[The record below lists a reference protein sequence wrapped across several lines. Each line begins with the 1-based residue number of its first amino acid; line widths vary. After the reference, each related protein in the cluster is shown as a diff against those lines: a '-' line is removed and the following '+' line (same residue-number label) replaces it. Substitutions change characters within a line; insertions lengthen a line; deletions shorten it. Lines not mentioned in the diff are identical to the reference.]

1 VTVEGNG
8 IKKDEIIDDR
18 KDKSMTLEE
27 LDKKYVLQTYARDY
41 TNFVKGVGSTLYDES
56 GRDYIDFASG
66 IAVNSVG
73 HGNEKLVNAIC
84 EQAKKIIHISN
95 LQVIEPQAKLAQKI
109 VELSGYDM
117 GVFFANSGA
126 EANEGA
132 IKIARK
138 YGETKFENK
147 RYKVITLEHS
157 FHGRTITTVKATGQE
172 SFHTPHFSPY
182 PAGFSYEKSIED
194 VYKAI
199 DDETVAVL
207 IELVQGEGGVQPFEK
222 EEIQKLA
229 AHLKENGVLLIVDE
243 VQTGVYR
250 TGEFLASNLY
260 EIEPD
265 IITLAKGL
273 GGGVPIGAVMTRH
286 KDVFAPGDHGSTFGG
301 NYLSTAAGLAVLEI
315 LSELYDSGVL
325 HETLLYFEQ
334 KLKETASKY
343 ETLFDKEVGLGMMR
357 GLRAKSAEIQGN
369 IIKNCMKEGLVIL
382 KAGRNTVRFL
392 PSLTIRKDEIDEGFK
407 RFETAIST
415 L

>member
-1 VTVEGNG
+1 
-8 IKKDEIIDDR
+8 
-18 KDKSMTLEE
+18 MTLEAM
-27 LDKKYVLQTYARDY
+27 DKQYVLGTYARDY
-41 TNFVKGVGSTLYDES
+41 TNFVKGVGATLYDEA
-56 GRDYIDFASG
+56 GNDYIDFASG

-73 HGNEKLVNAIC
+73 HGNERLASAIC
-84 EQAKKIIHISN
+84 EQAKRIIHISN
-95 LQVIEPQAKLAQKI
+95 LQVIEPQAKLAKRM

-138 YGETKFENK
+138 YGETRFEKK

-182 PAGFSYEKSIED
+182 PDGFDYVPSIVD
-194 VYKAI
+194 VYDAI

-207 IELVQGEGGVQPFEK
+207 LELVQGEGGVQPFEK
-222 EEIQKLA
+222 EEVQQLA
-229 AHLKENGVLLIVDE
+229 AFLKEKEVLLIVDE

-286 KDVFAPGDHGSTFGG
+286 KEVLKAGDHGSTFGG
-301 NYLSTAAGLAVLEI
+301 NYLSTTAGNTVLEI
-315 LSELYDSGVL
+315 LSEAYENGTL
-325 HETLLYFEQ
+325 HETLLYFET
-334 KLKETASKY
+334 KLKEVAQRHAD
-343 ETLFDKEVGLGMMR
+343 LFEKEVGLGLMR
-357 GLRAKSAEIQGN
+357 GLRAKSAEVQTH
-369 IIKNCMKEGLVIL
+369 IIKQAMQERLVVL

-392 PSLTIRKDEIDEGFK
+392 PSLTITKAEIDEGFK
-407 RFETAIST
+407 RFEKALTS

>member
-1 VTVEGNG
+1 MNLEQQ
-8 IKKDEIIDDR
+8 
-18 KDKSMTLEE
+18 DKQ
-27 LDKKYVLQTYARDY
+27 YVLQTYARDY
-41 TNFVKGVGSTLYDES
+41 TNFVKGVSSTLYDEN
-56 GRDYIDFASG
+56 GKDYIDFASG
-66 IAVNSVG
+66 IGVNSVG
-73 HGNEKLVNAIC
+73 HGNDTLTAALC
-84 EQAKKIIHISN
+84 EQAKNIIHISN

-117 GVFFANSGA
+117 GIFFANSGA

-138 YGETKFENK
+138 YGETKFKNK

-172 SFHTPHFSPY
+172 SFHTPNFSPY
-182 PAGFSYEKSIED
+182 PDGFSYEKNIED

-199 DDETVAVL
+199 DPETVAVL

-222 EEIQKLA
+222 EEIQQLA
-229 AHLKENGVLLIVDE
+229 THLKSKNILLIVDE

-273 GGGVPIGAVMTRH
+273 GGGVPIGAVMTKH
-286 KDVFAPGDHGSTFGG
+286 KEILSAGDHGSTFGG
-301 NYLSTAAGLAVLEI
+301 NYLSTAAGLAVLDV
-315 LSELYDSGVL
+315 LKPMYDDGL
-325 HETLLYFEQ
+325 IDETLLYFSE
-334 KLKETASKY
+334 KLKVIASNY
-343 ETLFDKEVGLGMMR
+343 DNLFEKEVGLGLMR
-357 GLRAKSAEIQGN
+357 GLRAKSVEVQGS
-369 IIKNCMKEGLVIL
+369 IIKKSMAEGLVVL

-392 PSLTIRKDEIDEGFK
+392 PSITITKSEIDEGFK
-407 RFETAIST
+407 RFEKVIST

>member
-1 VTVEGNG
+1 MNLEQQ
-8 IKKDEIIDDR
+8 
-18 KDKSMTLEE
+18 DKQ
-27 LDKKYVLQTYARDY
+27 YVLQTYARNY
-41 TNFVKGVGSTLYDES
+41 TNFVKGVGSTLYDDK
-56 GRDYIDFASG
+56 GNDYIDFASG
-66 IAVNSVG
+66 IGVNSVG
-73 HGNEKLVNAIC
+73 HGNEKLSSALC
-84 EQAKKIIHISN
+84 EQAKNIIHISN

-117 GVFFANSGA
+117 GIFFANSGA

-138 YGETKFENK
+138 YGETKFDTK

-172 SFHTPHFSPY
+172 SFHTPNFSPY
-182 PAGFSYEKSIED
+182 PAGFSYEKSITD

-199 DDETVAVL
+199 DGETVAVL

-229 AHLKENGVLLIVDE
+229 VHLKEKEILLIVDE

-273 GGGVPIGAVMTRH
+273 GGGVPIGAVMTKH
-286 KDVFAPGDHGSTFGG
+286 KDVLSAGDHGSTFGG
-301 NYLSTAAGLAVLEI
+301 NYLSTAAGLAVLDV
-315 LSELYDSGVL
+315 LKTMYDDGRID
-325 HETLLYFEQ
+325 ETLLYFSA
-334 KLKETASKY
+334 KLKEMVEKY
-343 ETLFDKEVGLGMMR
+343 GNLFEKEVGLGLMR
-357 GLRAKSAEIQGN
+357 GLRAKSAEMQGSIIQ
-369 IIKNCMKEGLVIL
+369 KSMTEGLVIL

-392 PSLTIRKDEIDEGFK
+392 PSITITKDEIDEGFK
-407 RFETAIST
+407 RFEKVLNT

>member
-1 VTVEGNG
+1 MN
-8 IKKDEIIDDR
+8 
-18 KDKSMTLEE
+18 LEE
-27 LDKKYVLQTYARDY
+27 LDKKYLLSTYARNY
-41 TNFVKGVGSTLYDES
+41 TNFVKGLSSTLYDEK
-56 GRDYIDFASG
+56 GRDYIDFAAG

-73 HGNEKLVNAIC
+73 HGNPRLTQAIC

-95 LQVIEPQAKLAQKI
+95 LQVIEPQAKLAEQI
-109 VELSGYDM
+109 VKLSGYDM
-117 GVFFANSGA
+117 ALFFANSGA

-138 YGETKFENK
+138 YGETRFEKK

-172 SFHTPHFSPY
+172 SFHTPNFSPY
-182 PAGFSYEKSIED
+182 PAGFSYVKSISD
-194 VYKAI
+194 IADAI

-207 IELVQGEGGVQPFEK
+207 IELVQGEGGVEPFGRG
-222 EEIQKLA
+222 EIQKLA
-229 AHLKENGVLLIVDE
+229 AELKERDILLIVDE

-286 KDVFAPGDHGSTFGG
+286 KDIFSPGDHGSTFGG
-301 NYLSTAAGLAVLEI
+301 NYLSSAAGLAVLDI
-315 LSELYDSGVL
+315 LSEIYDGGVL
-325 HETLLYFEQ
+325 HETLVYFEE
-334 KLKETASKY
+334 KLKGISETYAS
-343 ETLFDKEVGLGMMR
+343 LFEKEVGLGLMR
-357 GLRAKSAEIQGN
+357 GLRAKDAQTVSAILEKSMQ
-369 IIKNCMKEGLVIL
+369 EGVIVL

-392 PSLTIRKDEIDEGFK
+392 PSLTIRKDEIDEGFR
-407 RFETAIST
+407 RFEKALDS

>member
-1 VTVEGNG
+1 M
-8 IKKDEIIDDR
+8 EIN
-18 KDKSMTLEE
+18 MTLEQQ
-27 LDKKYVLQTYARDY
+27 DKHYVLQTYARDY
-41 TNFVKGVGSTLYDES
+41 TNFVKGKGSILYDES
-56 GRDYIDFASG
+56 GKAYIDFASG
-66 IAVNSVG
+66 IGVNSVG
-73 HGNEKLVNAIC
+73 HGNEKLTSAIC
-84 EQAKKIIHISN
+84 EQAKNIIHISN

-117 GVFFANSGA
+117 GIFFANSGA

-138 YGETKFENK
+138 YGEMKFENK

-182 PAGFSYEKSIED
+182 PDGFSYEKSIAD
-194 VYKAI
+194 VYRAI

-229 AHLKENGVLLIVDE
+229 THLKEKGVLLIVDE

-273 GGGVPIGAVMTRH
+273 GGGVPIGAVMTKH
-286 KDVFAPGDHGSTFGG
+286 KEVLSAGDHGSTFGG
-301 NYLSTAAGLAVLEI
+301 NYLSAAAGLAVLDV
-315 LSELYDSGVL
+315 LKPMYDAGSID
-325 HETLLYFEQ
+325 ETLLYF
-334 KLKETASKY
+334 ASRLSNVAQNY
-343 ETLFDKEVGLGMMR
+343 TNLFEKEVGLGLMR
-357 GLRAKSAEIQGN
+357 GLRAKSAEIQGS
-369 IIKNCMKEGLVIL
+369 IIKKSMQEGLVVL

-392 PSLTIRKDEIDEGFK
+392 PSITITKEEIDEGFK
-407 RFETAIST
+407 RFEKVLCS

>member
-1 VTVEGNG
+1 
-8 IKKDEIIDDR
+8 
-18 KDKSMTLEE
+18 MTLEAI
-27 LDKKYVLQTYARDY
+27 DKQYVLGTYARDY
-41 TNFVKGVGSTLYDES
+41 TNFVKGVGSTLYDDK

-73 HGNEKLVNAIC
+73 HANPRLTDAIC
-84 EQAKKIIHISN
+84 EQAKKIIHVSN
-95 LQVIEPQAKLAQKI
+95 LQVIEPQAKLAKRM

-138 YGETKFENK
+138 YGETNFEKK

-182 PAGFSYEKSIED
+182 PDGFGYVPSIGD
-194 VYKAI
+194 VYDAI

-207 IELVQGEGGVQPFEK
+207 LELVQGEGGVQPFEK
-222 EEIQKLA
+222 EQVQQLA
-229 AHLKENGVLLIVDE
+229 AYLKERDVLLIVDE

-265 IITLAKGL
+265 IVTLAKGL
-273 GGGVPIGAVMTRH
+273 GGGVPIGAVMTTH
-286 KDVFAPGDHGSTFGG
+286 KDVLKPGDHGSTFGG
-301 NYLSTAAGLAVLEI
+301 NYLSTAAGLAVLDI
-315 LSELYDSGVL
+315 LSELYDSGAL

-334 KLKETASKY
+334 KLQDVAVRHTA
-343 ETLFDKEVGLGMMR
+343 LFEKEVGLGLMR
-357 GLRAKSAEIQGN
+357 GLRAKSAEVQGK
-369 IIKNCMKEGLVIL
+369 IIKESMKEGVVVL

-392 PSLTIRKDEIDEGFK
+392 PSLTITKAEIDEGFK
-407 RFETAIST
+407 RFETALSS

>member
-1 VTVEGNG
+1 MN
-8 IKKDEIIDDR
+8 
-18 KDKSMTLEE
+18 LEE
-27 LDKKYVLQTYARDY
+27 LDKAYVLSTYARNY
-41 TNFVKGVGSTLYDES
+41 TNFVEGRGSTLYDES

-73 HGNEKLVNAIC
+73 HGNPRLADAIC

-95 LQVIEPQAKLAQKI
+95 LQVIEPQAKLAEQI
-109 VELSGYDM
+109 VKLSGYDM
-117 GVFFANSGA
+117 ALFFGNSGA

-138 YGETKFENK
+138 YGETKFDKK

-172 SFHTPHFSPY
+172 SFHTPNFSPY
-182 PAGFSYEKSIED
+182 PAGFSYVKSIGDIYE
-194 VYKAI
+194 AI
-199 DDETVAVL
+199 DDETAAVL
-207 IELVQGEGGVQPFEK
+207 IELVQGEGGVEPFAK
-222 EEIQKLA
+222 EEIQTLA
-229 AHLKENGVLLIVDE
+229 AELKKREVLLIVDE

-286 KDVFAPGDHGSTFGG
+286 KDIFSPGDHGSTFGG
-301 NYLSTAAGLAVLEI
+301 NYLSCAAGRAVLDI
-315 LSELYDSGVL
+315 LSEMYDTGTL
-325 HETLLYFEQ
+325 HEVLIYFEEQ
-334 KLKETASKY
+334 LKAIAGKY
-343 ETLFDKEVGLGMMR
+343 TNLFEKEVGLGLMR
-357 GLRAKSAEIQGN
+357 GLRAKDAQTVSAILEKSMQ
-369 IIKNCMKEGLVIL
+369 EGLIVL

-392 PSLTIRKDEIDEGFK
+392 PSLTITKEEIDEGFK
-407 RFETAIST
+407 RFEKALDS

>member
-1 VTVEGNG
+1 MNLEQQ
-8 IKKDEIIDDR
+8 
-18 KDKSMTLEE
+18 DKQ
-27 LDKKYVLQTYARDY
+27 YVLQTYARDY
-41 TNFVKGVGSTLYDES
+41 TNFVKGVSSTLYDEN
-56 GRDYIDFASG
+56 GKDYIDFASG
-66 IAVNSVG
+66 IGVNSVG
-73 HGNEKLVNAIC
+73 HGNDTLTAALC
-84 EQAKKIIHISN
+84 EQAKNIIHISN

-117 GVFFANSGA
+117 GIFFANSGA

-138 YGETKFENK
+138 YGETKFKNK

-182 PAGFSYEKSIED
+182 PDGFSYEKSIED
-194 VYKAI
+194 VYDAI
-199 DDETVAVL
+199 DAETVAVL
-207 IELVQGEGGVQPFEK
+207 IELVQGEGGVQPFDK
-222 EEIQKLA
+222 DEIQKLA
-229 AHLKENGVLLIVDE
+229 SHLKSKEILLIVDE

-273 GGGVPIGAVMTRH
+273 GGGVPIGAVMTKH
-286 KDVFAPGDHGSTFGG
+286 KEVLSAGDHGSTFGG
-301 NYLSTAAGLAVLEI
+301 NYLSTAAGLAVLDV
-315 LSELYDSGVL
+315 LKPMYDDGL
-325 HETLLYFEQ
+325 IDETLLYFSE
-334 KLKETASKY
+334 KLKKIASKY
-343 ETLFDKEVGLGMMR
+343 ENFFEKEVGLGLMR
-357 GLRAKSAEIQGN
+357 GLRAKSAEIQEN
-369 IIKNCMKEGLVIL
+369 IIKKSMTEGLVVL

-392 PSLTIRKDEIDEGFK
+392 PSITITKIEIDEGFK
-407 RFETAIST
+407 RFEQVLNT